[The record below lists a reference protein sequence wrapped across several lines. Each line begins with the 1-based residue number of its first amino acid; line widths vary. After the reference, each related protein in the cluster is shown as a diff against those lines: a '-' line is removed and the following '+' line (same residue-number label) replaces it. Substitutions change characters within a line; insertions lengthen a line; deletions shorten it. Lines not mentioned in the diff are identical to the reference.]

1 MPRVPRAR
9 RAVGRV
15 AAACALA
22 AVVLAA
28 PAWGQNAAPV
38 PYTVQVA
45 ALSDSEAAIDLSG
58 ALLRDGF
65 PAYVVRAE
73 GAAGSVFRVRVAA
86 FGDRV
91 SAERYAVALGE
102 RRGGEPR
109 PALAEAIPSGIL
121 PLAPTRLVRVEGD
134 GRAVVL
140 AWGDDGIMVRT
151 GPEDG
156 AAEYRPGDGGAA
168 FTAWW
173 AAPRE
178 DGGRDEVARLP
189 LDDPAAASDDPAVR
203 DALFRQRLR
212 LVADQTALDAGRLE
226 TEAVRGEPGERHLVV
241 WRTVGAE
248 EGVRSVATAAGSPA
262 SREPDAWLGEVPPA
276 EQAVMLVLRPGSSG
290 EGEDAEPGGDVASDP
305 ASEAAVDAGPE
316 PAAGA
321 ASDGANEDAV
331 AGLGWSARGDGIWTV
346 LEVGAVTWRA
356 LVGAPVAAAE
366 DLLVLEVDGATE
378 LVRLAPR

>member
-1 MPRVPRAR
+1 V
-9 RAVGRV
+9 AV
-15 AAACALA
+15 CALA
-22 AVVLAA
+22 ALAFSA
-28 PAWGQNAAPV
+28 PAWAQRAAPV

-45 ALSDSEAAIDLSG
+45 ALSDSESAIDLSG

-91 SAERYAVALGE
+91 SAERYALALGE

-140 AWGDDGIMVRT
+140 AWGEDGIMVRS
-151 GPEDG
+151 GPENG
-156 AAEYRPGDGGAA
+156 AAEYRSGDGGAP

-178 DGGRDEVARLP
+178 GGGRDEVARLP
-189 LDDPAAASDDPAVR
+189 LDDPAAASDEPAVR

-212 LVADQTALDAGRLE
+212 LVADQTGLDADRLE
-226 TEAVRGEPGERHLVV
+226 AEAVRGEPGERHLVV
-241 WRTVGAE
+241 WRTVGPD
-248 EGVRSVATAAGSPA
+248 EGVRSVARADASPA
-262 SREPDAWLGEVPPA
+262 SREPDAWLGEVPP
-276 EQAVMLVLRPGSSG
+276 ERQAVMLVLRPGPADG
-290 EGEDAEPGGDVASDP
+290 ADASV
-305 ASEAAVDAGPE
+305 EAGAGPGADATP
-316 PAAGA
+316 PADADAGA
-321 ASDGANEDAV
+321 ADAPADEESANGDAV
-331 AGLGWSARGDGIWTV
+331 AGLGWSARSDGIWTV

>member
-1 MPRVPRAR
+1 MPWAPRAR
-9 RAVGRV
+9 RAIGRALAV
-15 AAACALA
+15 CALA
-22 AVVLAA
+22 ACLLTT
-28 PAWGQNAAPV
+28 PAWGQNVDLV

-121 PLAPTRLVRVEGD
+121 PLAPTRLARVEGD
-134 GRAVVL
+134 ARAVVL
-140 AWGDDGIMVRT
+140 AWGEDAIMVRT

-156 AAEYRPGDGGAA
+156 AAEYRPGDGSAP

-189 LDDPAAASDDPAVR
+189 LDDPAAASDEPAVR

-212 LVADQTALDAGRLE
+212 LVADQTGLDAGRLE
-226 TEAVRGEPGERHLVV
+226 AEAVRGETGQRHLVV
-241 WRTVGAE
+241 WRTVGPA
-248 EGVRSVATAAGSPA
+248 EGVRSVATAAASPA
-262 SREPDAWLGEVPPA
+262 SREPEAWLGEVPPA
-276 EQAVMLVLRPGSSG
+276 EQAVMLVLRPGASG
-290 EGEDAEPGGDVASDP
+290 DGGDAAPGMDAPSAAASD
-305 ASEAAVDAGPE
+305 AE

-321 ASDGANEDAV
+321 APDDGNEDAV

>member
-9 RAVGRV
+9 RAIGRA

-22 AVVLAA
+22 AVVLSA
-28 PAWGQNAAPV
+28 PAWGQGAAPV

-45 ALSDSEAAIDLSG
+45 ALSDSESAIDLSG

-156 AAEYRPGDGGAA
+156 AAEYRSGDGGAS

-178 DGGRDEVARLP
+178 DGGRDEVARLA
-189 LDDPAAASDDPAVR
+189 LDDPAAASDEPAVR

-212 LVADQTALDAGRLE
+212 LVAEQTGLDAGRLE
-226 TEAVRGEPGERHLVV
+226 AEAVRGEPGERHLVV
-241 WRTVGAE
+241 WRTVGAA
-248 EGVRSVATAAGSPA
+248 EGVRSVATAGASPA

-276 EQAVMLVLRPGSSG
+276 DQAVMLVLRPAPSR
-290 EGEDAEPGGDVASDP
+290 V
-305 ASEAAVDAGPE
+305 AGP
-316 PAAGA
+316 GA
-321 ASDGANEDAV
+321 ASDADAADAAGADEAANEDAV
-331 AGLGWSARGDGIWTV
+331 AGLGWSAHSDGIWTV